1 MVCFLYV
8 VTKYSLS
15 HQLSAYKELDTETES
30 EMNVNQIF
38 NNDETTTNSF
48 QNNSAVK
55 SMSSD
60 PSELN
65 REFKQML
72 EKIRLSLLTDDKT
85 DSLIFRQFLSNK
97 NAKSSL
103 VKNEVTYDLVSSS
116 SLNENTVS

>member
-1 MVCFLYV
+1 MICFLYV

-15 HQLSAYKELDTETES
+15 NQLSAYKELDTDTES
-30 EMNVNQIF
+30 EMNNQIF

-65 REFKQML
+65 REFKQVL

-97 NAKSSL
+97 NA
-103 VKNEVTYDLVSSS
+103 
-116 SLNENTVS
+116 

>member
-1 MVCFLYV
+1 MICFLYV

-15 HQLSAYKELDTETES
+15 NQLSAYKELDTDTES
-30 EMNVNQIF
+30 EINVNQIF
-38 NNDETTTNSF
+38 NNDETTANSF
-48 QNNSAVK
+48 QNNSGVK
-55 SMSSD
+55 SVSSD

-97 NAKSSL
+97 NA
-103 VKNEVTYDLVSSS
+103 
-116 SLNENTVS
+116 